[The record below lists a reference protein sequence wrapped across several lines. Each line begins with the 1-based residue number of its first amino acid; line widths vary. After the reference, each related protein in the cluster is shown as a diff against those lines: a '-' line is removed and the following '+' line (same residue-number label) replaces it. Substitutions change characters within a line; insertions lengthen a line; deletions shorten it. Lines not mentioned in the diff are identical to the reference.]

1 MRVRLAESA
10 LLALLFRLAVTAPAA
25 RRTATPSRRGLD
37 ERDVCVPSSLLCAK
51 MNSELIR
58 TNARRIVNV
67 GQVSGDSRSRSA
79 QVSDSLTL
87 ALCLQVTTVK
97 TVVRSAVPTT

>member
-1 MRVRLAESA
+1 
-10 LLALLFRLAVTAPAA
+10 
-25 RRTATPSRRGLD
+25 
-37 ERDVCVPSSLLCAK
+37 